1 MRGRKVKRVAPP
13 FPETEQD
20 APEMMQTASDAPP
33 QDWRKGALL
42 NVRNMGAEYVIT
54 LYPEE
59 FHPDRPE
66 RALRF
71 SNVAKC
77 QDFVSA
83 WYARESPDPRA
94 LR

>member
-13 FPETEQD
+13 VLESETSESPLED
-20 APEMMQTASDAPP
+20 ASPVPP

-59 FHPDRPE
+59 FHPDQAE

-71 SNVAKC
+71 TNVAKC

-83 WYARESPDPRA
+83 WYSRESPDPRA